1 MKRLMAAMALVMVLV
16 SMFFGSAAAAAQT
29 AVTGL
34 KAMPYSATQ
43 VKVSWQGDASVYEVY
58 YKPVE
63 GTFHYYDTVYE
74 NSAIIS
80 VAPDTD
86 YEIIVK
92 AEEGEESEPVYV
104 TTPRISSTREYSY
117 KYKSF
122 SQYFVNADRTLSFWD
137 IESPTKFSRI
147 QGSYLSSAGELRDFF
162 AVADFTMSR
171 TSYDKELPYVIVLY
185 PPKSAD
191 RYLSSDVI
199 SVTGA
204 WTGIQWAYPINNLFE
219 AYMSYNDA
227 FAKGTYALELYINGW
242 LGGKTTFIVE

>member
-1 MKRLMAAMALVMVLV
+1 MKKLMAAMTLVIVFV
-16 SMFFGSAAAAAQT
+16 SVFLGSAAAAAQT
-29 AVTGL
+29 TVTGL
-34 KAMPYSATQ
+34 KAIPYSATQ
-43 VKVSWQGDASVYEVY
+43 IKVSWQGDASIYEVY
-58 YKPVE
+58 YGPVE
-63 GTFHYYDTVYE
+63 GTFHYFDTVYE
-74 NSAIIS
+74 NSAIIN
-80 VAPDTD
+80 VAPDTN

-92 AEEGEESEPVYV
+92 SQDQEESEPVYV
-104 TTPRISSTREYSY
+104 TTPRISSTREYGY

-122 SQYFVNADRTLSFWD
+122 TLYFVNAERTLSFWD
-137 IESPTKFSRI
+137 IESPTKFNRI
-147 QGSYLSSAGELRDFF
+147 QGSYLSSVGELRDFF

-171 TSYDKELPYVIVLY
+171 TSYDKELPYVIVMY

-199 SVTGA
+199 SVTGS

-242 LGGKTTFIVE
+242 LGGKTSFIVE